1 VNLSSL
7 SGMQLAAQMVDVLA
21 VNVANVSA
29 PDARAGQVVANAAP
43 DGGVTPAV
51 RLADGTGI
59 DLPDQVAAMI
69 QAQVIYAANGEM
81 VQAQDDTQGRLFDV
95 QA

>member
-1 VNLSSL
+1 
-7 SGMQLAAQMVDVLA
+7 
-21 VNVANVSA
+21 
-29 PDARAGQVVANAAP
+29 
-43 DGGVTPAV
+43 
-51 RLADGTGI
+51 
-59 DLPDQVAAMI
+59 MI